1 MPVGEGPLS
10 PPLVNA
16 VNAMLDLE
24 RMLGI
29 TGAGEDLTIIP
40 SMDV

>member
-1 MPVGEGPLS
+1 MPVGEGPSS

-16 VNAMLDLE
+16 VNPMLDLE

-40 SMDV
+40 SMDD